1 VTDEALVELA
11 RRGDTSAFGELV
23 TRHQAAVYRTAMVVC
38 RDRSEAEDV
47 AQETF
52 LAAWQRLE
60 GFRGEARF
68 LTWILRIA
76 WHRALTRRESTWT
89 RLRRVVTD
97 VAGAA
102 EPASPAPSAEARLAD
117 SEFAGVVHDLV
128 RQLPPRLRDPLLLAA
143 AGDCTFE
150 EMASLLGVPSG
161 TLKWRVSD
169 ARRRLKRQLSAR
181 GYEWT

>member
-1 VTDEALVELA
+1 
-11 RRGDTSAFGELV
+11 
-23 TRHQAAVYRTAMVVC
+23 
-38 RDRSEAEDV
+38 
-47 AQETF
+47 
-52 LAAWQRLE
+52 
-60 GFRGEARF
+60 
-68 LTWILRIA
+68 
-76 WHRALTRRESTWT
+76 
-89 RLRRVVTD
+89 
-97 VAGAA
+97 
-102 EPASPAPSAEARLAD
+102 
-117 SEFAGVVHDLV
+117 VVHDLV